1 MKGKIHSF
9 QSLGT
14 LDGPGVRFIIFLH
27 GCPLSCGYCHNIDVC
42 RGEYFELS
50 AEDTLKK
57 ILNYK
62 EYFGETGG
70 VTISGGEPLLQAEY
84 VAEVFSMC
92 HNLGIHT
99 VLDTSGCLW
108 NNEIEKLL
116 NVTDLVLL
124 DIKMT
129 DDEAYK
135 KYIGCSINAPL
146 FFLEQLEEKGIP
158 CWIRHVTVGG
168 LNDTEENILKL
179 KQLVSAKNCIKKIEL
194 LPFKKICQ
202 QKYESMSLN
211 FPFADYKE
219 PDRSTMLKLNKII
232 NEN

>member
-1 MKGKIHSF
+1 MDGKIHSF

-14 LDGPGVRFIIFLH
+14 LDGPGVRFVIFLH

-92 HNLGIHT
+92 HILWTHLIHPVIQAFECT
-99 VLDTSGCLW
+99 VQ
-108 NNEIEKLL
+108 I
-116 NVTDLVLL
+116 
-124 DIKMT
+124 
-129 DDEAYK
+129 
-135 KYIGCSINAPL
+135 
-146 FFLEQLEEKGIP
+146 
-158 CWIRHVTVGG
+158 
-168 LNDTEENILKL
+168 
-179 KQLVSAKNCIKKIEL
+179 
-194 LPFKKICQ
+194 
-202 QKYESMSLN
+202 
-211 FPFADYKE
+211 
-219 PDRSTMLKLNKII
+219 
-232 NEN
+232 